1 MNARRFL
8 GWALVALVAAA
19 YGAAYYRTLTTFRGE
34 TSSAPVDFGQAARA
48 EPGHVLLHINILD
61 VNPQTQEMTARI
73 VPEARGTLLDKDG
86 ASLAQALVMDIQGG
100 RASFGSALAEGQS
113 EASFAQGKVMAP
125 LDVTLMLAGGSVDS
139 YPFDEYRVPLHINL
153 SKPDKKSP
161 TRFAGVPVSAE
172 LALGVAGY
180 KISAVEEPARGDQAG
195 RDGRPETVTDSLQLE
210 LSVARSATSFWF
222 AVFLMGVVLLLSFA
236 CALVAV
242 WVLVLGR
249 KIEPQFFTWMAGTL
263 FAIVGLRN
271 VLPGNPPL
279 GALPDFL
286 AFIWAE
292 SLVALALLCI
302 VGVYLARRPMT
313 QRS

>member
-1 MNARRFL
+1 MNARSVI
-8 GWALVALVAAA
+8 GWGLVAIVAAA
-19 YGAAYYRTLTTFRGE
+19 YAAAYYRTLTTFRGE
-34 TSSAPVDFGQAARA
+34 TSAAPMEFGQAGRA
-48 EPGHVLLHINILD
+48 EPGHVLLDINILE
-61 VNPQTQEMTARI
+61 VNPQTQEITARI
-73 VPEARGTLLDKDG
+73 VPEARGTLLAKDG
-86 ASLAQALVMDIQGG
+86 TSLAQPLVMDIQGG
-100 RASFGSALAEGQS
+100 RASFGSTLAEGQS
-113 EASFAQGKVMAP
+113 EVSFAQGKVMAP
-125 LDVTLMLAGGSVDS
+125 LDVTLMLGGGSVDS

-153 SKPDKKSP
+153 SRPDKKSP
-161 TRFAGVPVSAE
+161 TGFAAVPVCVRLS
-172 LALGVAGY
+172 LGVAGY
-180 KISAVEEPARGDQAG
+180 KISAAEEPALGDQVG
-195 RDGRPETVTDSLQLE
+195 RDGKPETKVDTVQLE

-222 AVFLMGVVLLLSFA
+222 AAFLMGVVLLLSLA

-302 VGVYLARRPMT
+302 VGVYLARKPR
-313 QRS
+313 